1 MHALPRTALHP
12 LSLFSSSLLTFLLIL
27 VCWPLLPAAHA
38 QDASS
43 ATILE
48 ATERTMTPSE
58 ATRGTLLFQ
67 AVEGGKYIQAPLEA
81 SDVKIEVTGLSARTR
96 VTQSFYNPTDGWLEG
111 IYVFPL
117 PEDAAVDTLKMQIG
131 ERFIEG
137 TIKERKEAKRIYEA
151 AKAEG
156 KKASLLE
163 QERPNIFTN
172 SVANIGPGELVVIQ
186 LEYQQGLKL
195 EAGEVR
201 LRFPLVVAP
210 RFNPAT
216 QVQMVSLDRRG
227 FSNANDPVPDR
238 DRITPP
244 VIDPRTAPEGITNN
258 PVSLEVTLRAGFPLD
273 GVESTF
279 HAIVHKDL
287 DKETVFVS
295 LDGGDIPADRDFELI
310 WKAKPGKAPSA
321 ALFKETWNGEDYLYA
336 LLTPPVA
343 PDTTKAMP
351 REVIFVIDNSGSM
364 GGTSIRQ
371 ARQSLALALERL
383 QPTDRFNVVRFDDT
397 METVFPGPV
406 AADREN
412 IGKAKK
418 FVEGLEANGGT
429 IMLPALKAALFDPTP
444 NDTGTLR
451 QVIFLTDGA
460 IGNEDQLFAEIGQ
473 NLGRSRLFTVGIGS
487 APNSHFMTRAAALGR
502 GSFTHIGNLAQV
514 SDRMSELFAKLENP
528 VLTDLKA
535 SFPRG
540 TKVEAW
546 PNPLPDLYAGEPV
559 LVSAKLRKAKG
570 KLVIEGMFEGK
581 RWAVGL
587 RMKDAKPG
595 TGIAKIWARR
605 KIASLEQSR
614 FEGRSHEEIESMVLK
629 TALDYGLVSRLTS
642 LVAVDV
648 TRSRPDGEPLDS
660 ATVPVNFPDGWD
672 FEKVFGA
679 PMPAQRMLRA
689 DTSGSMPQFAALAP
703 AATMEALVQQK
714 AKGIALPQG
723 ATPLELQRLIGLLL
737 LLGAA
742 LLFDFRRTR
751 RSRYKT

>member
-1 MHALPRTALHP
+1 MHALPRKAPRL
-12 LSLFSSSLLTFLLIL
+12 LSFTPTSILTLLLIL
-27 VCWPLLPAAHA
+27 ACWPFVPMAQA
-38 QDASS
+38 QDAS
-43 ATILE
+43 TVLE
-48 ATERTMTPSE
+48 ATPRTMMPGE
-58 ATRGTLLFQ
+58 ATSGTLLFH

-81 SDVKIEVTGLSARTR
+81 SDVKIEVTGLTARTR

-111 IYVFPL
+111 VYVFPL
-117 PEDAAVDTLKMQIG
+117 PEDSAVDTLKMQIG

-172 SVANIGPGELVVIQ
+172 SVANIGPGELVIIQ

-201 LRFPLVVAP
+201 LRFPMVVAP

-216 QVQMVSLDRRG
+216 QIQMVSLDPGG
-227 FSNANDPVPDR
+227 FSSSNDPVPDR
-238 DRITPP
+238 ERITPP
-244 VIDPRTAPEGITNN
+244 VIDPRTVPEGIINN
-258 PVSLEVTLRAGFPLD
+258 PVSLDITLRAGFPLD
-273 GVESTF
+273 TVESTF
-279 HAIVHKDL
+279 HSIVQKSEN
-287 DKETVFVS
+287 KETVSVS
-295 LDGGDIPADRDFELI
+295 LANGDIPADRDFELI
-310 WKAKPGKAPSA
+310 WKAKPGKAPTA
-321 ALFKETWNGEDYLYA
+321 ALFKETYNGEDYLYA
-336 LLTPPVA
+336 LLTPPVSLEK
-343 PDTTKAMP
+343 TKSVP

-371 ARQSLALALERL
+371 ARTSLALALDRL

-412 IGKAKK
+412 IGTARK

-429 IMLPALKAALFDPTP
+429 VMLPALRAALYDPTP
-444 NDTGTLR
+444 NVTSSLR

-487 APNSHFMTRAAALGR
+487 APNSHFMTRAAAIGR
-502 GSFTHIGNLAQV
+502 GTFTHIGNLAQV
-514 SDRMSELFAKLENP
+514 STRMSELFAKLETP
-528 VLTDLKA
+528 VLTSLKA
-535 SFPRG
+535 NFPRG
-540 TKVEAW
+540 SDIEAW

-559 LVSAKLRKAKG
+559 LLTAKLGKAKG
-570 KLVIEGMFEGK
+570 KLVIEGLFEGK

-587 RMKDAKPG
+587 KMKDAQPG

-605 KIASLEQSR
+605 KITSVEQSR
-614 FEGRSHEEIESMVLK
+614 FEGRPHEEIESLVLK

-648 TRSRPDGEPLDS
+648 TKSRPDGEPLNS
-660 ATVPVNFPDGWD
+660 ADVPVNFPHGWD
-672 FEKVFGA
+672 FEKVFGET
-679 PMPAQRMLRA
+679 MPAQRTLRA
-689 DTSGSMPQFAALAP
+689 DAYSTPQFAALA
-703 AATMEALVQQK
+703 AAPTMKALVKQK
-714 AKGIALPQG
+714 ARGVALPQG
-723 ATPLELQRLIGLLL
+723 ATPLELQRLFGVLL

-742 LLFDFRRTR
+742 LVLFVRRR
-751 RSRYKT
+751 GRNS